1 MKRVE
6 PSDLDAPSYATF
18 LIHNIQTEYEHNI
31 SQQIY
36 ITQDCWEIV
45 MKAKNSIITQIRQ
58 TSIGGEVK
66 TGAELRTFLL
76 TELTQTES
84 ASAVAI
90 SFIKEELKRVF

>member
-1 MKRVE
+1 
-6 PSDLDAPSYATF
+6 
-18 LIHNIQTEYEHNI
+18 
-31 SQQIY
+31 
-36 ITQDCWEIV
+36 

-66 TGAELRTFLL
+66 TGDELRTFLL